1 MKNTE
6 KKEYRITVRL
16 SPEELN
22 SIEAKAETA
31 HMALSTYIRACALR
45 HKVVVVEGVK
55 ECNSELKAIGRNL
68 NQLTVLA
75 HEGRIQLVNLDG
87 VESALEKN
95 YIGIQQLAELA
106 RR

>member
-1 MKNTE
+1 MKNNE
-6 KKEYRITVRL
+6 KKESRITVRL

-75 HEGRIQLVNLDG
+75 HEGRIQLVNLDS
-87 VESALEKN
+87 VESALEQN
-95 YIGIQQLAELA
+95 YIGIQQLAELE

>member
-1 MKNTE
+1 MKSNE

-22 SIEAKAETA
+22 RIEAKAETA
-31 HMALSTYIRACALR
+31 HMAPSTYIRACALR

-75 HEGRIQLVNLDG
+75 HEGRVQLVNLDG

-95 YIGIQQLAELA
+95 YIGIQQLAELE

>member
-1 MKNTE
+1 MKSNE

-55 ECNSELKAIGRNL
+55 EYNSELKAIGRNL

-87 VESALEKN
+87 VERALEKN
-95 YIGIQQLAELA
+95 YIGIQQLAELE

>member
-1 MKNTE
+1 MKSNK

-16 SPEELN
+16 SPEELSN
-22 SIEAKAETA
+22 IEAKAETA

-75 HEGRIQLVNLDG
+75 HEGRIQLVNLEG

-95 YIGIQQLAELA
+95 YIGIQQLAELE

>member
-1 MKNTE
+1 MKNNE

-22 SIEAKAETA
+22 SIETKAETA
-31 HMALSTYIRACALR
+31 HMALSSYMRACALR

-75 HEGRIQLVNLDG
+75 HESRIQLVNLEG

-95 YIGIQQLAELA
+95 YIGIQQLAELE

>member
-1 MKNTE
+1 MKSNE

-55 ECNSELKAIGRNL
+55 ECASELKAIGRNL

-95 YIGIQQLAELA
+95 YIGIQQLAELE

>member
-1 MKNTE
+1 MKSNE
-6 KKEYRITVRL
+6 KKEYRITVRF

-22 SIEAKAETA
+22 SIEEKAETA

-87 VESALEKN
+87 VESALEQN
-95 YIGIQQLAELA
+95 YIGIQQLAELE

>member
-1 MKNTE
+1 MKNNE

-22 SIEAKAETA
+22 SIETKAETA
-31 HMALSTYIRACALR
+31 HMALSSYMRACALR

-95 YIGIQQLAELA
+95 YIGIQQLAELE

>member
-1 MKNTE
+1 MKSNE

-16 SPEELN
+16 SSEELS
-22 SIEAKAETA
+22 SIEVKAETA

-75 HEGRIQLVNLDG
+75 HEGRIQLVNLEG
-87 VESALEKN
+87 VESALEKS
-95 YIGIQQLAELA
+95 YIGIQQLAELE

>member
-1 MKNTE
+1 MKSNE

-16 SPEELN
+16 SPEELK

-55 ECNSELKAIGRNL
+55 EGNSELKAIGRNL

-75 HEGRIQLVNLDG
+75 HEGRIQLVNLEG
-87 VESALEKN
+87 VENALEKN
-95 YIGIQQLAELA
+95 YIGIQQLAELE

>member
-1 MKNTE
+1 MKSNE
-6 KKEYRITVRL
+6 KKEYRITVRF

-95 YIGIQQLAELA
+95 YIGIQQLAELE

>member
-16 SPEELN
+16 SPEDLK

-55 ECNSELKAIGRNL
+55 ECVSELKAIGRNL

-87 VESALEKN
+87 VENALEQN
-95 YIGIQQLAELA
+95 YIGIQQLAELE

>member
-1 MKNTE
+1 MKSNE

-45 HKVVVVEGVK
+45 HKVVVVDGVK

-75 HEGRIQLVNLDG
+75 HEGRIQLVNLEG

-95 YIGIQQLAELA
+95 YIGIQQLAELE

>member
-1 MKNTE
+1 MKSNET
-6 KKEYRITVRL
+6 KEYRITVRF

-22 SIEAKAETA
+22 SIEEKAETA

-87 VESALEKN
+87 VESALEQN
-95 YIGIQQLAELA
+95 YIGIQQLAELE